1 MGIHMFED
9 RLEQNMNLLL
19 KAKVYLQK
27 LFGFAAEKGSP
38 CHWPLDVFVWLNTFF
53 FFINHFENALCVQ
66 GLRKKT
72 CLKFYR
78 LYSGP
83 QPLN

>member
-53 FFINHFENALCVQ
+53 FF
-66 GLRKKT
+66 
-72 CLKFYR
+72 Y
-78 LYSGP
+78 
-83 QPLN
+83 